1 MKSEHINQDNDWA
14 TAPPDKNVE
23 QQMLAEYAIALS
35 HWQIELYRGRNQRQG
50 DAIQRY
56 FNSTP
61 VRHAFARMMFLANR
75 DDKLHYTK
83 SEIARQLSITR
94 QAASVMVDDCL
105 AEGWVEVAGEQP
117 HQCFK
122 ASDILAFKMMDY
134 VHFHLETLEKSPLTD
149 LHACI
154 QCYRRAQAIKASSDF
169 TPQRQAV

>member
-1 MKSEHINQDNDWA
+1 MKSEHITQDNDWA
-14 TAPPDKNVE
+14 TAPPNNDVE

-61 VRHAFARMMFLANR
+61 VRNAFSRMMFLANR

-83 SEIARQLSITR
+83 SEIARQLYITR

-105 AEGWVEVAGEQP
+105 AEGWVESCCEQP
-117 HQCFK
+117 HSCYK
-122 ASDILAFKMMDY
+122 ATHLLANKMMDY